1 MDLQYYVYGILQRDI
16 YGMGAF
22 PTAPAHMVPNPV
34 LRNASEGVIEGIN
47 TQLSLLAVLFKG
59 EVGAG
64 PGMRDVPAADHP
76 RVVYLQDEPRVHDGP
91 VLLAHRRG
99 QREEEFLF
107 RLVMRL
113 EVCLTETEAGH

>member
-1 MDLQYYVYGILQRDI
+1 MDPQYYVYGILQRDI
-16 YGMGAF
+16 YGMRAL

-34 LRNASEGVIEGIN
+34 LRNASEAMIEDVN
-47 TQLSLLAVLFKG
+47 TQLSVLAVLFKV

-64 PGMRDVPAADHP
+64 PGMRDVPAAELP

-91 VLLAHRRG
+91 VLLAHRLR
-99 QREEEFLF
+99 QREEKFRF

>member
-1 MDLQYYVYGILQRDI
+1 MAL
-16 YGMGAF
+16 

-34 LRNASEGVIEGIN
+34 LRNASEGVIER
-47 TQLSLLAVLFKG
+47 QHAVELLPVLFTG

-64 PGMRDVPAADHP
+64 PGMRDIPAAEHP
-76 RVVYLQDEPRVHDGP
+76 RVVHLEDEPRVHDGL
-91 VLLAHRRG
+91 VLLAHRLR
-99 QREEEFLF
+99 QREEELPF